1 MSDGGETK
9 NTAVSV
15 KVSVGKEIDK
25 SLGGALTALL
35 MPGATEIG
43 NLIGDGIG
51 MLADIVNAKRK
62 QNAQDGLESV
72 REKLESADIDLKDV
86 TPPKAEELH
95 LLINGLSLA
104 DDANVRDLWAG
115 LFAKAIDPSTPITA
129 ERAYLSVLQSLS
141 PRDAQLIDLI
151 GFAARL
157 EKEVRAERE
166 RMMSQRL
173 PKQSR
178 AEKRAAL
185 DAMDKALVERCS
197 AGIQHMQDAAGRH
210 GLAKLKGENWSA
222 NLMRQGIIERTPLPG
237 VTLGFSPRSFEDI
250 QRRVVDL
257 DQLARWNAT
266 DPEELFSGYGATPE
280 MFAHLGSDG
289 FLEVRFTKFGRDFAV
304 ACGLL

>member
-1 MSDGGETK
+1 MSDGGATK
-9 NTAVSV
+9 NTGVSV

-25 SLGGALTALL
+25 SVGGVLTALL
-35 MPGATEIG
+35 KPGATEIG

-166 RMMSQRL
+166 RMMS
-173 PKQSR
+173 
-178 AEKRAAL
+178 
-185 DAMDKALVERCS
+185 
-197 AGIQHMQDAAGRH
+197 
-210 GLAKLKGENWSA
+210 
-222 NLMRQGIIERTPLPG
+222 
-237 VTLGFSPRSFEDI
+237 
-250 QRRVVDL
+250 
-257 DQLARWNAT
+257 
-266 DPEELFSGYGATPE
+266 
-280 MFAHLGSDG
+280 
-289 FLEVRFTKFGRDFAV
+289 
-304 ACGLL
+304 